1 MDVRFQHNPIESVFT
16 VLSYRGVKN
25 TAVRNMTRV
34 FQMVIFPPFIIDSLP
49 DIPLPVTT
57 TYDSVYYPVHNL
69 FNVEFQCHDVSVRG
83 EILGSVSH
91 RNPRYPD
98 ASVGIFIVSEA
109 VQPQKHFLRK
119 NICVVII
126 G

>member
-34 FQMVIFPPFIIDSLP
+34 FQMVIFPLFIIDSLP

-57 TYDSVYYPVHNL
+57 TSDSVYYPVHYSMSN
-69 FNVEFQCHDVSVRG
+69 FSVTTY
-83 EILGSVSH
+83 LSAAKSSV
-91 RNPRYPD
+91 
-98 ASVGIFIVSEA
+98 ASVMVIRDILTPVSG
-109 VQPQKHFLRK
+109 FS
-119 NICVVII
+119 
-126 G
+126 